1 MEIAYKKTQPNLVA
15 AKMNTKK
22 RYDRWAIW
30 TMLFPYASL
39 FILFIAVPVIIAIIL
54 SFTYFNTVE
63 RPKFVG
69 LYNYVAILTQDEV
82 FLKYVLPNTIKFS
95 LIVGPCGYILQF
107 LLAWALAQIPKWPR
121 TIFALIFYSPSLT
134 SGVAMTVIWKVI
146 FAGDQFGYLNNL
158 LLSLNIIEKPIQWL
172 QDPDYLMAIMIIVA
186 LWGSMGIGFLAMLG
200 GILNIDPELYEAAY
214 IDGIKNRFQEI
225 IYVTIPSMRPQM
237 LFGAVMAIVNAF
249 SSATIGVD
257 LTGSNPTPQYAGQ
270 LMVNHIEDYGFLRY
284 DMGYAT
290 ALSVLLLLLIYCFS
304 KLANKMFASND

>member
-1 MEIAYKKTQPNLVA
+1 MELVFKKKELNLEFEKLSTQ
-15 AKMNTKK
+15 K
-22 RYDRWAIW
+22 RYDRIAIY
-30 TMLFPYASL
+30 TMLAPYASL
-39 FILFIAVPVIIAIIL
+39 FIMFIAVPVLIAIIL
-54 SFTYFNTVE
+54 SFTYFNTVQ

-69 LYNYVAILTQDEV
+69 LENYIAILTQDEV
-82 FLKYVLPNTIKFS
+82 FLKHVLPNTIKFS

-107 LLAWALAQIPKWPR
+107 LLAWILAQIPKWPR

-134 SGVAMTVIWKVI
+134 SGVAMSVIWRVI

-172 QDPDYLMAIMIIVA
+172 QNPDYLMNIMVIVA

-284 DMGYAT
+284 DMGYAA
-290 ALSVLLLLLIYCFS
+290 ALSVLLLLLIYGFS